1 MITALCV
8 ASAVLLGLVLAILGL
23 AWLKARAARILDD
36 DHARHD

>member
-8 ASAVLLGLVLAILGL
+8 AGAVLIGLVLVIGVLS
-23 AWLKARAARILDD
+23 WLKARAAKILDD